1 MRCRA
6 CNTMLSDAE
15 SVRKDRLTGEYLDM
29 CTDCIISGGEGDL
42 EGYVVCQEFKATC
55 DDIPHH

>member
-29 CTDCIISGGEGDL
+29 CIDCIISGGEGDL

>member
-29 CTDCIISGGEGDL
+29 CTDCIISGSEGDL

>member
-1 MRCRA
+1 
-6 CNTMLSDAE
+6 MLSDAE

-29 CTDCIISGGEGDL
+29 CTDCIISGGEG
-42 EGYVVCQEFKATC
+42 YVVCQEFKPTC

>member
-1 MRCRA
+1 
-6 CNTMLSDAE
+6 MLSDAE

-29 CTDCIISGGEGDL
+29 CTDCIISGSEGDL

>member
-1 MRCRA
+1 
-6 CNTMLSDAE
+6 MLSDAE

-42 EGYVVCQEFKATC
+42 EGYVVCQEFKPTC